1 MLKYFSLGCCL
12 FWTLF
17 VNAQAYQVD
26 PILEDSTISE
36 EQILIVQELQLV
48 GNAITKSQII
58 YREMLL
64 APGDS
69 ISYQEFKA
77 ALIQSQKNILNT
89 GLFNFARIDWAR
101 IDSSHIQVIVQVTE
115 RWYTFPIPIFEIDDN
130 NFNTWWE
137 DKDFS
142 RINYGF
148 HLVRNNFRGR
158 KEKVSLT
165 AQFGFTERFRI
176 RYEIPYISKNQRS
189 GLGFNYSYNRL
200 DQIAYTSE
208 DNKRLQYKSTNG
220 DAIKNYSAGIR
231 YTYRKEIFRTHA
243 LGVEYDQYKIQDT
256 VRELNSNYLGSNRN
270 KSEFFSIYY
279 SLVDDKRDNKS
290 YPLKG
295 SIWSIYAKKLGLGI
309 EDNGVDLLNFS
320 ASVRK
325 YWDLNKGWFFASGFR
340 GEYAANNNQPYS
352 LQNGLGY
359 SSTYAIR
366 AYELYVIDGQNIGL
380 AKAQLKYR
388 LVKPREAELGF
399 VNYPKLSKFHYAF
412 YLGIFGD
419 AAYVEDNTGFV
430 NNDLANTWL
439 YSTGIGLDFITY
451 YDVVFRTE
459 FSINKFG
466 ESGIFI
472 HFVAPI

>member
-1 MLKYFSLGCCL
+1 MLRNF
-12 FWTLF
+12 LF
-17 VNAQAYQVD
+17 VCSFFWSLLAAAQAYQVD
-26 PILEDSTISE
+26 PIMEDSSINDD
-36 EQILIVQELQLV
+36 QVLVVQNILLV
-48 GNAITKSQII
+48 GNAITKNQII
-58 YREMLL
+58 YREILI

-69 ISYQEFKA
+69 INYKSFKA
-77 ALIQSQKNILNT
+77 ALIQSQKNVLNT

-101 IDSSHIQVIVQVTE
+101 IDSNKVQIVVQVTE

-137 DKDFS
+137 EKDFS

-148 HLVRNNFRGR
+148 HVVRNNFRGR

-165 AQFGFTERFRI
+165 AQFGFTERFRV

-189 GLGFNYSYNRL
+189 GLGFNYTYNRL

-208 DNKRLQYKSTNG
+208 NNKRLQYKSTQG
-220 DAIKNYSAGIR
+220 DAIKNYSTGIR
-231 YTYRKEIFRTHA
+231 YTYRKEIFRTHT
-243 LGVEYDQYKIQDT
+243 LGLEYDRYQIQDT
-256 VRELNSNYLGSNRN
+256 VRELNPNYLGSNRLKN
-270 KSEFFSIYY
+270 AFFSLYY
-279 SLVDDKRDNKS
+279 SLVEDKRDNKS
-290 YPLKG
+290 YPLTG
-295 SIWSIYAKKLGLGI
+295 SLWTLYAKKLGLGI

-320 ASVRK
+320 ASARK
-325 YWDLNKGWFFASGFR
+325 YWDLKRGWYFATGIR

-380 AKAQLKYR
+380 AKAQLKYQI
-388 LVKPREAELGF
+388 VKPREAEFGF

-412 YLGIFGD
+412 YLGVFGD

-430 NNDLANTWL
+430 QNNLANTWL
-439 YSTGIGLDFITY
+439 YSTGIGLDFISY
-451 YDVVFRTE
+451 YDVVLRTE
-459 FSINKFG
+459 FSINKLG